1 MSRARPRSISGPI
14 VLSTITVV
22 LTFALI
28 VSWLVLVSLN
38 TSLGG
43 AFWSNR
49 WLLAGGIISL
59 VVVMSVVVMF
69 SVFLMREIV
78 EVRRQQT
85 FIDSVTHELKSPLA
99 SIKLCLDTLARSELS
114 TTQRE
119 NLRQMM
125 LTDVER
131 LSVFVDDILEASRI
145 AHGRRTQSWT
155 QVDIPELVQHCID
168 AIQKRY
174 NLNESAFNITMPA
187 ELTITTDPTALETVL
202 KNLFDN
208 AVKYSPVPP
217 HIEVSVRPDH
227 QGQIELQVTDRGIG
241 IEKTHLKRV
250 FRRFYRI
257 PSDEVYARSGTGLGL
272 YVVAALVR
280 NLGGSIEAH
289 SEGLNQGTTMRMRLP
304 LGIATAEATP

>member
-14 VLSTITVV
+14 VLSAITVA

-49 WLLAGGIISL
+49 WLLAGGIVSL
-59 VVVMSVVVMF
+59 VIVMSVVVMF
-69 SVFLMREIV
+69 SVFLMREIL

-99 SIKLCLDTLARSELS
+99 SIKLCLDTLMRSELS
-114 TTQRE
+114 DAQRE

-145 AHGRRTQSWT
+145 AHGRHTQSWT
-155 QVDIPELVQHCID
+155 AVSIPQLVRHCID
-168 AIQKRY
+168 GIQKRY
-174 NLNESAFNITMPA
+174 NLEPSAFQVEMPA
-187 ELTITTDPTALETVL
+187 DLTMTTDPSALETVL
-202 KNLFDN
+202 KNLLDN
-208 AVKYSPVPP
+208 AVKYSPSPP
-217 HIEVSVRPDH
+217 RIDVSVRPDN
-227 QGQIELQVTDRGIG
+227 QGQVELQVTDHGIG
-241 IEKTHLKRV
+241 IEKAQLKRI
-250 FRRFYRI
+250 FRRFYRV
-257 PSDEVYARSGTGLGL
+257 PNDEVYARSGTGLGL

-280 NLGGSIEAH
+280 NLGGHIEAH
-289 SEGLNQGTTMRMRLP
+289 SLGPNQGTSMRVHLP
-304 LGIATAEATP
+304 LGVATAEATP